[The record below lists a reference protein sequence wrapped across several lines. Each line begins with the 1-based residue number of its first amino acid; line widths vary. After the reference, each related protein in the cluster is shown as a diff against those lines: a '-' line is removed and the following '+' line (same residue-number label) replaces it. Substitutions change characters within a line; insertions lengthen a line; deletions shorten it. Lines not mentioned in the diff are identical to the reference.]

1 MSDTKQ
7 IMEKANKI
15 GILVPAFNVP
25 YLPMA
30 EPIIRA
36 VKDSGSFALVEI
48 ARVEWEKF
56 GAESYQAAAEE
67 YRKHDNGGHTRLHLD
82 HVPVIDEDH
91 KRVDYRNIIDG
102 AIGAGYESVM
112 IDGSR
117 LDLEDNISA
126 TREVA
131 DLAHAKDIPV
141 EAELGAVLGHEA
153 GPPPPYEEL
162 FSTGKGFTKVD
173 EAKRFVEESKC
184 DFLSVAI
191 GNIHGAVSE
200 SLRGQKKP
208 AARLK
213 IDHLQKLHEV
223 TGIPLVLHGGSGV
236 QQTYVLEASKYGIT
250 KVNVGTEI
258 RQAYESALENNG
270 SPEKAS
276 QAVYDRVCWMIKEYY
291 KIEGTYKKLFG

>member
-7 IMEKANKI
+7 IIEQANKL

-36 VKDSGSFALVEI
+36 VKDTGSFALLEV

-56 GAESYQAAAEE
+56 GAESYQTAAEE

-82 HVPVIDEDH
+82 HVPVIDEDQ
-91 KRVDYRNIIDG
+91 KRVDYRSIIEG

-117 LDLEDNISA
+117 LDLEENINT
-126 TREVA
+126 TREMA
-131 DLAHAKDIPV
+131 DLAHAKDVCI

-173 EAKRFVEESKC
+173 E
-184 DFLSVAI
+184 
-191 GNIHGAVSE
+191 
-200 SLRGQKKP
+200 
-208 AARLK
+208 
-213 IDHLQKLHEV
+213 
-223 TGIPLVLHGGSGV
+223 
-236 QQTYVLEASKYGIT
+236 
-250 KVNVGTEI
+250 
-258 RQAYESALENNG
+258 
-270 SPEKAS
+270 
-276 QAVYDRVCWMIKEYY
+276 
-291 KIEGTYKKLFG
+291 